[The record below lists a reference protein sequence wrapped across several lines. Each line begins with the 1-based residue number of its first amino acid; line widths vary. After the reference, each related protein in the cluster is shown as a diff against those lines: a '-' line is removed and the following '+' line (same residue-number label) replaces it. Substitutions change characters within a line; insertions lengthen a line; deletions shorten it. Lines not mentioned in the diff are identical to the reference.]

1 MSTPENPSENNSHPW
16 LRGAAVSG
24 IGVVIGIVSL
34 VLFCHALGLNLR
46 DQGWG
51 SGSDSWN
58 TNRGRSDRL
67 IHRIRHWHGHL
78 LAWFPPNDQAQL
90 VTWSFASRR

>member
-1 MSTPENPSENNSHPW
+1 MSPRENSSESNPHPW
-16 LRGAAVSG
+16 LRGAVVSS

-34 VLFCHALGLNLR
+34 ILFCHALGLNLR

-58 TNRGRSDRL
+58 TNRAEV
-67 IHRIRHWHGHL
+67 I
-78 LAWFPPNDQAQL
+78 
-90 VTWSFASRR
+90 VSFIGFGISTVIFWLGFHQTTKSN

>member
-34 VLFCHALGLNLR
+34 VLFCHALGL
-46 DQGWG
+46 G
-51 SGSDSWN
+51 SFTAYD
-58 TNRGRSDRL
+58 
-67 IHRIRHWHGHL
+67 
-78 LAWFPPNDQAQL
+78 
-90 VTWSFASRR
+90 AS

>member
-1 MSTPENPSENNSHPW
+1 MSFFDTVRIAFRALLKNKMRAI
-16 LRGAAVSG
+16 LTI

-58 TNRGRSDRL
+58 TNRGEVIVSFIGFGIGTVIFWL
-67 IHRIRHWHGHL
+67 GFHQTTK
-78 LAWFPPNDQAQL
+78 PN
-90 VTWSFASRR
+90 

>member
-58 TNRGRSDRL
+58 TNRGEVIVSFIGFGIGTVIFWL
-67 IHRIRHWHGHL
+67 GFHQTTK
-78 LAWFPPNDQAQL
+78 PN
-90 VTWSFASRR
+90 